1 MCSYI
6 TYTSHDLFY
15 INIII
20 QNIGYNNMYHILM
33 KRENIFSKRLGETK
47 ELIYTKPCP
56 YVYMSYLI
64 EHVYTGARV
73 NKEWEKT

>member
-1 MCSYI
+1 
-6 TYTSHDLFY
+6 
-15 INIII
+15 
-20 QNIGYNNMYHILM
+20 MYHILM

-73 NKEWEKT
+73 NKE